1 MQVLT
6 TAPRS
11 PQVPRLDP
19 SHEAW
24 LRAEHVRWAHTQ
36 LRRLR
41 RAEAEGAVAGARRG
55 QGGQADPPEAGEAD
69 EIEAPPRDEACD
81 EADEIETPPR
91 GEACDEA
98 DEIEAP
104 PRGEA
109 CDEADETCTSARDE
123 ACDETRTSAR
133 DEACDETRTSA
144 DAAEEGRLS
153 AVTSTVAPAPPPPSP
168 RPQGHD
174 QRRGEH
180 YQRRGEHDQRRG
192 EHGQRR
198 RKRRKN
204 KGFLAPGGAGDEWAI
219 GLAECRAAAELR
231 ERLGVPAGE
240 CPSLEQ
246 LQRRLP
252 ELLSALHDPA
262 DSGAE

>member
-1 MQVLT
+1 MKVLT

-55 QGGQADPPEAGEAD
+55 QGGQADPPEAGDAD

-81 EADEIETPPR
+81 EADETR
-91 GEACDEA
+91 
-98 DEIEAP
+98 
-104 PRGEA
+104 
-109 CDEADETCTSARDE
+109 TSARDE
-123 ACDETRTSAR
+123 ADETRTSAR

-144 DAAEEGRLS
+144 DAAEEGQLS

-168 RPQGHD
+168 HPQGHD
-174 QRRGEH
+174 
-180 YQRRGEHDQRRG
+180 QRRGEHDQRRG

-204 KGFLAPGGAGDEWAI
+204 KGFLAPGGAGDEWAM

>member
-41 RAEAEGAVAGARRG
+41 RAEAEGAVAGAQRG
-55 QGGQADPPEAGEAD
+55 QGGQANPPETGEAG

-81 EADEIETPPR
+81 EADETR
-91 GEACDEA
+91 
-98 DEIEAP
+98 
-104 PRGEA
+104 
-109 CDEADETCTSARDE
+109 TSARDE
-123 ACDETRTSAR
+123 ACDETDETRTSAR
-133 DEACDETRTSA
+133 DEACDEACDETRTSA
-144 DAAEEGRLS
+144 DAAEEGQLS

-168 RPQGHD
+168 HPQGHD

-180 YQRRGEHDQRRG
+180 DQRHGEHDQRRG

-204 KGFLAPGGAGDEWAI
+204 KGFLAPGGAGDEWAM
-219 GLAECRAAAELR
+219 GLAECLAAAELR

>member
-81 EADEIETPPR
+81 EADETR
-91 GEACDEA
+91 TSA
-98 DEIEAP
+98 
-104 PRGEA
+104 RGEA

-123 ACDETRTSAR
+123 ACDETRTSA
-133 DEACDETRTSA
+133 
-144 DAAEEGRLS
+144 DAAEEGQLS

-168 RPQGHD
+168 HPQGHD
-174 QRRGEH
+174 E
-180 YQRRGEHDQRRG
+180 RRGEHDQRRG

-204 KGFLAPGGAGDEWAI
+204 KGFLAPGGAGDEWAM
-219 GLAECRAAAELR
+219 GLAECLAAAELR

>member
-19 SHEAW
+19 SPEAW

-41 RAEAEGAVAGARRG
+41 RAEAEGAVAGAQRG
-55 QGGQADPPEAGEAD
+55 QGGQANPPEAGEAD

-81 EADEIETPPR
+81 EA
-91 GEACDEA
+91 
-98 DEIEAP
+98 
-104 PRGEA
+104 
-109 CDEADETCTSARDE
+109 
-123 ACDETRTSAR
+123 DETRTSAR

-144 DAAEEGRLS
+144 DAAEEGQLS

-168 RPQGHD
+168 HPQGHD

-180 YQRRGEHDQRRG
+180 DQRRGEHDQRRG

-204 KGFLAPGGAGDEWAI
+204 KGFLAPGGAGDEWAM
-219 GLAECRAAAELR
+219 GLAECLAAAELR

>member
-55 QGGQADPPEAGEAD
+55 QGGQADPPEAGEAG
-69 EIEAPPRDEACD
+69 EIEAPPRDEAC
-81 EADEIETPPR
+81 
-91 GEACDEA
+91 
-98 DEIEAP
+98 
-104 PRGEA
+104 
-109 CDEADETCTSARDE
+109 DE

-144 DAAEEGRLS
+144 DAAEEGQLS

-168 RPQGHD
+168 HPQGHD
-174 QRRGEH
+174 E
-180 YQRRGEHDQRRG
+180 RRGEHDQRCG

-204 KGFLAPGGAGDEWAI
+204 KGFLAPGGAGDEWAM
-219 GLAECRAAAELR
+219 GLAECLAAAELR

>member
-41 RAEAEGAVAGARRG
+41 RAEAEGAVAGAQRG

-81 EADEIETPPR
+81 EADETR
-91 GEACDEA
+91 
-98 DEIEAP
+98 
-104 PRGEA
+104 
-109 CDEADETCTSARDE
+109 TSARDE

-144 DAAEEGRLS
+144 DAAEEGQLS

-168 RPQGHD
+168 HPQGHD

-180 YQRRGEHDQRRG
+180 NQRRCEHDQRRG

-204 KGFLAPGGAGDEWAI
+204 KGFLAPGGAGDEWAM

>member
-1 MQVLT
+1 MTSRQL
-6 TAPRS
+6 P
-11 PQVPRLDP
+11 VPRLDP

-41 RAEAEGAVAGARRG
+41 RAEAEGAVAGAQRG
-55 QGGQADPPEAGEAD
+55 QGGQANPPEAGEAD

-81 EADEIETPPR
+81 EADETR
-91 GEACDEA
+91 
-98 DEIEAP
+98 
-104 PRGEA
+104 
-109 CDEADETCTSARDE
+109 TSARDE

-133 DEACDETRTSA
+133 DEACDEPRTSA
-144 DAAEEGRLS
+144 DAAEEGQLS

-168 RPQGHD
+168 HPQGHD
-174 QRRGEH
+174 
-180 YQRRGEHDQRRG
+180 QRRGEHDQRRG

-204 KGFLAPGGAGDEWAI
+204 KGFLAPGGAGDEWAM
-219 GLAECRAAAELR
+219 GLAECLAAAELR

>member
-41 RAEAEGAVAGARRG
+41 RAEAEGAVAGAQRG
-55 QGGQADPPEAGEAD
+55 QGGQANPPEAGEAD

-81 EADEIETPPR
+81 EA
-91 GEACDEA
+91 
-98 DEIEAP
+98 
-104 PRGEA
+104 
-109 CDEADETCTSARDE
+109 
-123 ACDETRTSAR
+123 DETRTSAR

-144 DAAEEGRLS
+144 DAAEEGQLS

-168 RPQGHD
+168 HPQGHD

-180 YQRRGEHDQRRG
+180 DQRRGEHGQRRG

-204 KGFLAPGGAGDEWAI
+204 KGFLAPGGAGDEWAM
-219 GLAECRAAAELR
+219 GLAECLAAAELR